1 MADTM
6 ATVYRSDPNFPM
18 THDPLPATTST
29 MDCASFEER
38 LMAYLEHELEA
49 GPQATMERHR
59 ASCGRCDALVRD
71 VTELSRRASSLPPI
85 APSRDLWPE
94 INARLETPIV
104 PLHRA
109 SPPALPLDASEPAAG
124 RVSTARAPRMISLR
138 IFALAAT
145 VLIAVTSVMT
155 WQVARSGTDRSV
167 ANTTARADEGSSDVP
182 AALVANAGIV
192 YEQEIS
198 ALRTIVDERFA
209 ELDSATVAE
218 LRRNLEIIDRAILDS
233 REALE
238 RDPASRVLSTTLDRA
253 LESKLALMRRVA
265 LL

>member
-1 MADTM
+1 
-6 ATVYRSDPNFPM
+6 
-18 THDPLPATTST
+18 
-29 MDCASFEER
+29 
-38 LMAYLEHELEA
+38 MAYLERELDTET
-49 GPQATMERHR
+49 QAAMEQHR
-59 ASCGRCDALVRD
+59 ATCARCDALVRD
-71 VTELSRRASSLPPI
+71 LADLSMQASRLPSI

-104 PLHRA
+104 PLHGM
-109 SPPALPLDASEPAAG
+109 SQSALPVHSSEQAVGRVPAA
-124 RVSTARAPRMISLR
+124 RTPRMISLR
-138 IFALAAT
+138 VFALAAT

-155 WQVARSGTDRSV
+155 WRVARDGSRVDVPV
-167 ANTTARADEGSSDVP
+167 AERAPGVGGGSSDVP
-182 AALVANAGIV
+182 TVLVANAGIV
-192 YEQEIS
+192 YEQEIA
-198 ALRTIVDERFA
+198 ALRTIVDERFT
-209 ELDSATVAE
+209 ELDSATVAV

>member
-1 MADTM
+1 M

-18 THDPLPATTST
+18 THDPNPEITSDI
-29 MDCASFEER
+29 DCASFEER
-38 LMAYLEHELEA
+38 LMAYLECELEA
-49 GPQATMERHR
+49 GPQAAMEHHR

-71 VTELSRRASSLPPI
+71 LAELSRQASSMPPI

-109 SPPALPLDASEPAAG
+109 SQPSTPVHASEASVG
-124 RVSTARAPRMISLR
+124 RVSTGRAPRMISLR

-155 WQVARSGTDRSV
+155 WQVARNGADQPAVS
-167 ANTTARADEGSSDVP
+167 TTASAERGASDVP

-198 ALRTIVDERFA
+198 ALRTIVDERFT

>member
-1 MADTM
+1 
-6 ATVYRSDPNFPM
+6 M
-18 THDPLPATTST
+18 THDPHPAIASTT
-29 MDCASFEER
+29 DCASFEER
-38 LMAYLEHELEA
+38 LMAYLERELDDETRA
-49 GPQATMERHR
+49 SMEHHR

-71 VTELSRRASSLPPI
+71 LAELSRQASTLPPI
-85 APSRDLWPE
+85 APARDLWPE

-104 PLHRA
+104 PLHATTSGGVPVRSTEPTEAVVPLA
-109 SPPALPLDASEPAAG
+109 S
-124 RVSTARAPRMISLR
+124 RRMISLR
-138 IFALAAT
+138 TFAVAAT
-145 VLIAVTSVMT
+145 MLIAVTSVMT
-155 WQVARSGTDRSV
+155 WRVARSGG
-167 ANTTARADEGSSDVP
+167 RADQQVASSVP
-182 AALVANAGIV
+182 SADGASTDTRAALVTNAGVV

-198 ALRTIVDERFA
+198 ALRTIVDERFT
-209 ELDSATVAE
+209 ELDSATVAV